1 MSEISEQLGK
11 SNGHGSNGHGSN
23 GHGSAAALGMKRMA
37 PARAGGPVSVPAH
50 GPAAESGMSRLQS
63 KRIAEDKT
71 RARTLARAQAVA
83 EKLSTA
89 TEQVAAAI
97 NEATSTVEELGKT
110 MQTIAAGAEQ
120 AAAAAEE
127 SRAAI
132 NQIEKASDV
141 ANAKAVESLNVV
153 DALYSLS
160 RTTSADIE
168 ALIKGVSDAAQANF
182 DSAKMIAELERQSEE
197 IGKIVHA
204 VARIADQTNLL
215 ALNAA
220 IEAARAGEHGKGF
233 AVVADEVRN
242 LAEMSEKSAR
252 GIQEVVNEIQSPVK
266 VVSADA
272 QEAGQKGLEEV
283 EKAKVITA
291 ALVRVEAEL
300 NEMREGCKAI
310 STNASES
317 LSGAKEYLKA
327 ALEIA
332 RASEESSAA
341 VLESQKAVE
350 EQGRAY
356 NEMNEASS
364 SLAQLAETLKTST
377 NAQKSAEE
385 LAAAAE
391 ELSANAEQVKGASGQ
406 ISAAIEEISRSA
418 QLSGKACESSVV
430 LGSQLEHGALDMS
443 QRAKLNEAKCG
454 SVTGLLSTNKE
465 AIEEMI
471 ANIGK
476 AAEGSQAAAKNVL
489 ELEERTRRIDKIVDA
504 IVMVTVQTRM
514 LAVNGNVEAAR
525 AGEFGRGFS
534 VVAGDIRSLA
544 NESSE
549 NADRI
554 KDLVK
559 SIQGQITKVVSDI
572 EGSGV
577 KAKGEA
583 ERAKASTANLERMVK
598 DINEVRV
605 GAVSTVKGSEEAVVA
620 LQQASKASEQIATAA
635 EEMTRS
641 AEESA
646 TAAEQGLKAAEEIL
660 QAVEEIAS
668 QADELQHG

>member
-1 MSEISEQLGK
+1 MSKILEQETET
-11 SNGHGSNGHGSN
+11 NNHGTASPAG
-23 GHGSAAALGMKRMA
+23 GMKRMA
-37 PARAGGPVSVPAH
+37 AQKTGNPVQAP
-50 GPAAESGMSRLQS
+50 SGMSAADIGASRMQS
-63 KRIAEDKT
+63 KKIAEDKT

-97 NEATSTVEELGKT
+97 NEATSTVEQLGKS
-110 MQTIAAGAEQ
+110 MQSIASGAEESG
-120 AAAAAEE
+120 AAAEE

-132 NQIEKASDV
+132 NQIEKASDE
-141 ANAKAVESLNVV
+141 ANTQAANSLTLV
-153 DALYSLS
+153 DNLYGLS
-160 RTTSADIE
+160 RSTSTDIKT
-168 ALIKGVSDAAQANF
+168 LIKGVSDAAQANF

-252 GIQEVVNEIQSPVK
+252 GIQEVVNEIQGQVK
-266 VVSADA
+266 VVAVDA
-272 QEAGQKGLEEV
+272 QTAGKKGLEEV
-283 EKAKVITA
+283 EKAKAITE
-291 ALVRVEAEL
+291 ALARVETDL
-300 NEMREGCKAI
+300 SEMREGCKAI
-310 STNASES
+310 VTNAVTA
-317 LSGAKEYLKA
+317 LAGAKEYLVGAQQIAKA
-327 ALEIA
+327 A
-332 RASEESSAA
+332 EESSTA
-341 VLESQKAVE
+341 VLESQRAVQ

-356 NEMNEASS
+356 AEMNEASN
-364 SLAQLAETLKTST
+364 SLALLAEKLKTST
-377 NAQKSAEE
+377 SAQKSAEE
-385 LAAAAE
+385 LASAAE
-391 ELSANAEQVKGASGQ
+391 ELSANAEQVKSSSAQ
-406 ISAAIEEISRSA
+406 ISAAIEEISRAA
-418 QLSGKACESSVV
+418 QVSSKACETAMA
-430 LGSQLEHGALDMS
+430 LG
-443 QRAKLNEAKCG
+443 AKLETAAKDMG
-454 SVTGLLSTNKE
+454 SKATVSGEKCTAVTTLLTTNKE
-465 AIEEMI
+465 ALDSMIE
-471 ANIGK
+471 NIG
-476 AAEGSQAAAKNVL
+476 QAAQMSLASAKNVL

-559 SIQGQITKVVSDI
+559 SIQGQITKVVTDI
-572 EGSGV
+572 EGAGI
-577 KAKGEA
+577 KAKEEA
-583 ERAKASTANLERMVK
+583 ERAKVSTANLVRMAE
-598 DINEVRV
+598 DIKQVQDGVNVIAE
-605 GAVSTVKGSEEAVVA
+605 GSNEAVNA
-620 LQQASKASEQIATAA
+620 LQQASKASEQIATAS
-635 EEMTRS
+635 EQMNRS
-641 AEESA
+641 STESA
-646 TAAEQGLKAAEEIL
+646 TAAEEGLKAAQEIL
-660 QAVEEIAS
+660 QAVEEIAA

>member
-1 MSEISEQLGK
+1 MSEILEQMNET
-11 SNGHGSNGHGSN
+11 NGHGTATP
-23 GHGSAAALGMKRMA
+23 AAGMKRMA
-37 PARAGGPVSVPAH
+37 AQKTGNPVQEQHSV
-50 GPAAESGMSRLQS
+50 AAADNGESRLQS
-63 KRIAEDKT
+63 KKIAEDKT

-89 TEQVAAAI
+89 TEQVASAI
-97 NEATSTVEELGKT
+97 NEATSTVEELGKS
-110 MQTIAAGAEQ
+110 MQTIASGAEE
-120 AAAAAEE
+120 AGAAAEE

-132 NQIEKASDV
+132 NQIEKASDE
-141 ANAKAVESLNVV
+141 ANTQAAGSLTLV
-153 DALYSLS
+153 DNLYGLS
-160 RTTSADIE
+160 RSTSVDIKT
-168 ALIKGVSDAAQANF
+168 LIKGVSDAAQANF

-252 GIQEVVNEIQSPVK
+252 GIQEVVNEIQGRVK
-266 VVSADA
+266 VVAVDA
-272 QEAGQKGLEEV
+272 QTAGKKGLEEV
-283 EKAKVITA
+283 EKAKAITE
-291 ALVRVEAEL
+291 ALARVETDLAD
-300 NEMREGCKAI
+300 MREGCKAI
-310 STNASES
+310 VTNAVTA
-317 LSGAKEYLKA
+317 LAGAKEYLVGAQQIAKA
-327 ALEIA
+327 A
-332 RASEESSAA
+332 EESSTA
-341 VLESQKAVE
+341 VMESQKAVQ

-356 NEMNEASS
+356 TEMNDASN
-364 SLAQLAETLKTST
+364 SLAQLAEKLKTST
-377 NAQKSAEE
+377 SAQKSAEE

-391 ELSANAEQVKGASGQ
+391 ELSANAEEVKSASGQ
-406 ISAAIEEISRSA
+406 ISAAIEEISRAA
-418 QLSGKACESSVV
+418 QVSSKACETAMA
-430 LGSQLEHGALDMS
+430 LGTKLEHAAKDMGLKATVS
-443 QRAKLNEAKCG
+443 GEKCVA
-454 SVTGLLSTNKE
+454 VTSLLTTNKE
-465 AIEEMI
+465 ALDSMI
-471 ANIGK
+471 VNIG
-476 AAEGSQAAAKNVL
+476 QAAQMSLGSAKNVL

-559 SIQGQITKVVSDI
+559 SIQGQITKVVTDI
-572 EGSGV
+572 EGAGI
-577 KAKGEA
+577 KAKEEA
-583 ERAKASTANLERMVK
+583 ERAKVSTTNLERMAK
-598 DINEVRV
+598 DIKEVQLGV
-605 GAVSTVKGSEEAVVA
+605 NVIAKGSDVAVNA
-620 LQQASKASEQIATAA
+620 LQQASKASEQIATAS
-635 EEMTRS
+635 EEMNRAST
-641 AEESA
+641 ESA
-646 TAAEQGLKAAEEIL
+646 TAAEQGLKAAQEIL
-660 QAVEEIAS
+660 SAVEEIAS

>member
-1 MSEISEQLGK
+1 MSEILEQMNET
-11 SNGHGSNGHGSN
+11 NGHGTATP
-23 GHGSAAALGMKRMA
+23 AAGMKRMA
-37 PARAGGPVSVPAH
+37 AQKTGNPVQEQHSV
-50 GPAAESGMSRLQS
+50 AAADNGESRLQS
-63 KRIAEDKT
+63 KKIAEDKT

-89 TEQVAAAI
+89 TEQVASAI
-97 NEATSTVEELGKT
+97 NEATSTVEELGKS
-110 MQTIAAGAEQ
+110 MQTIASGAEE
-120 AAAAAEE
+120 AGAAAEE

-132 NQIEKASDV
+132 NQIEKASDE
-141 ANAKAVESLNVV
+141 ANTQAAGSLTLV
-153 DALYSLS
+153 DNLYGLS
-160 RTTSADIE
+160 RSTSVDIKT
-168 ALIKGVSDAAQANF
+168 LIKGVSDAAQANF

-252 GIQEVVNEIQSPVK
+252 GIQEVVNEIQGQVK
-266 VVSADA
+266 VVAVDA
-272 QEAGQKGLEEV
+272 QTAGKKGLEEV
-283 EKAKVITA
+283 EKAKAITE
-291 ALVRVEAEL
+291 ALARVETDLAD
-300 NEMREGCKAI
+300 MREGCKAI
-310 STNASES
+310 VTNAVTA
-317 LSGAKEYLKA
+317 LAGAKEYLVGAQQIAKA
-327 ALEIA
+327 A
-332 RASEESSAA
+332 EESSTA
-341 VLESQKAVE
+341 VMESQKAVQ

-356 NEMNEASS
+356 TEMNDASN
-364 SLAQLAETLKTST
+364 SLAQLAEKLKTST
-377 NAQKSAEE
+377 SAQKSAEE

-391 ELSANAEQVKGASGQ
+391 ELSANAEEVKSASGQ
-406 ISAAIEEISRSA
+406 ISAAIEEISRAA
-418 QLSGKACESSVV
+418 QVSSKACETAMA
-430 LGSQLEHGALDMS
+430 LGTKLEHAAKDMGLKATVS
-443 QRAKLNEAKCG
+443 GEKCVA
-454 SVTGLLSTNKE
+454 VTSLLTTNKE
-465 AIEEMI
+465 ALDSMI
-471 ANIGK
+471 VNIG
-476 AAEGSQAAAKNVL
+476 QAAQMSLGSAKNVL

-559 SIQGQITKVVSDI
+559 SIQGQITKVVTDI
-572 EGSGV
+572 EGAGI
-577 KAKGEA
+577 KAKEEA
-583 ERAKASTANLERMVK
+583 ERAKVSTTNLERMAK
-598 DINEVRV
+598 DIKEVQLGV
-605 GAVSTVKGSEEAVVA
+605 NVIAKGSDVAVNA
-620 LQQASKASEQIATAA
+620 LQQASKASEQIATAS
-635 EEMTRS
+635 EEMNRAST
-641 AEESA
+641 ESA
-646 TAAEQGLKAAEEIL
+646 TAAEQGLKAAQEIL
-660 QAVEEIAS
+660 SAVEEIAS

>member
-1 MSEISEQLGK
+1 MSEILEQVNET
-11 SNGHGSNGHGSN
+11 NGHGTATP
-23 GHGSAAALGMKRMA
+23 AAGMKRMA
-37 PARAGGPVSVPAH
+37 AQKTGNPVQEQHSV
-50 GPAAESGMSRLQS
+50 AAADNGATRLQS
-63 KRIAEDKT
+63 KKIAEDKT

-89 TEQVAAAI
+89 TEQVASAI
-97 NEATSTVEELGKT
+97 NEATSTVEELGKS
-110 MQTIAAGAEQ
+110 MQTIASGAEE
-120 AAAAAEE
+120 AGAAAEE

-132 NQIEKASDV
+132 NQIEKAADE
-141 ANAKAVESLNVV
+141 ANTQAAGSLTLV
-153 DALYSLS
+153 DNLYGLS
-160 RTTSADIE
+160 RSTSVDIKT
-168 ALIKGVSDAAQANF
+168 LIKGVSDAAQANF

-252 GIQEVVNEIQSPVK
+252 GIQEVVNEIQGQVK
-266 VVSADA
+266 IVAVDA
-272 QEAGQKGLEEV
+272 QTAGKKGQEEV
-283 EKAKVITA
+283 ERAKAITE
-291 ALVRVEAEL
+291 ALARVETDLAD
-300 NEMREGCKAI
+300 MREGCKAI
-310 STNASES
+310 VTNAVTA
-317 LSGAKEYLKA
+317 LAGAKEYLVGAQQIAKA
-327 ALEIA
+327 A
-332 RASEESSAA
+332 EESSTA
-341 VLESQKAVE
+341 VMESQKAVQ

-356 NEMNEASS
+356 TEMNDASN
-364 SLAQLAETLKTST
+364 SLAQLAEKLKTST
-377 NAQKSAEE
+377 SAQKSAEE

-391 ELSANAEQVKGASGQ
+391 ELSANAEEVKSASGQ
-406 ISAAIEEISRSA
+406 ISAAIEEISRAA
-418 QLSGKACESSVV
+418 QVSSKACETAMA
-430 LGSQLEHGALDMS
+430 LGAKLEHAAKDMGLKATESGDKCTAVSAL
-443 QRAKLNEAKCG
+443 L
-454 SVTGLLSTNKE
+454 TTNKE
-465 AIEEMI
+465 ALDSMI
-471 ANIGK
+471 LNIGQ
-476 AAEGSQAAAKNVL
+476 AAEMSLASAKNVL

-504 IVMVTVQTRM
+504 IVMVTVQTSM

-559 SIQGQITKVVSDI
+559 SIQGQITKVVTDI
-572 EGSGV
+572 EGAGV
-577 KAKGEA
+577 KAKEET
-583 ERAKASTANLERMVK
+583 ERAKVSTTNLERMAK
-598 DINEVRV
+598 DIKEVQLGV
-605 GAVSTVKGSEEAVVA
+605 NVIAKGSEQSVAA
-620 LQQASKASEQIATAA
+620 LQQAAKASEQIATAS
-635 EEMTRS
+635 EEMNRS
-641 AEESA
+641 STESA
-646 TAAEQGLKAAEEIL
+646 TAAEQGLKAAQEIL